1 MVWLS
6 TTTII
11 KLITSK
17 FPNLASVSQINS
29 LIWYTHLSFYLH
41 YSITGIIFTSSRY
54 WWLLVNLLYNIHFI
68 WKLTSLQTNC
78 FLLYQKILIAFKYE
92 KRMNYNVL
100 ISSYPLPI
108 GWIIRGLH
116 WVQNPRPLM
125 DEVDT

>member
-41 YSITGIIFTSSRY
+41 YSITSIIFTSISY